1 MCGYPDCIHR
11 LVKILHQVS
20 QTISKMIDGLALGV
34 VIEVQAMVNI
44 LLQEY
49 SEFYNLCLVGF
60 GFPIFQDYAKRFGTN
75 FKFRM
80 WVNNFSWGSKNSS

>member
-1 MCGYPDCIHR
+1 
-11 LVKILHQVS
+11 
-20 QTISKMIDGLALGV
+20 MIDGLALGV

-80 WVNNFSWGSKNSS
+80 

>member
-75 FKFRM
+75 FKF
-80 WVNNFSWGSKNSS
+80 

>member
-80 WVNNFSWGSKNSS
+80 